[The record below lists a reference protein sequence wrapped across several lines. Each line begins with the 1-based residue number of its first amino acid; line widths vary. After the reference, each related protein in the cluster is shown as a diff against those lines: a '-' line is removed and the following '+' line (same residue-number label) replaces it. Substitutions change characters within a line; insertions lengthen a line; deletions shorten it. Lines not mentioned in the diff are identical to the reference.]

1 MMQQLSLF
9 SGIGGIDIAAEWAG
23 FETICFVEND
33 KYCQNVLKKQWPNV
47 PIIEDVKDVT
57 KERIMAYAEQQRPGI
72 FSSGASG
79 EQPRCWERL
88 SESRSATEGIAL
100 ISGGFP
106 CQPHSVAGKR
116 EGSTDERNLWPE
128 FRRVIGEIK
137 PRWVL
142 AENVPGIFSSDAG
155 RFFGAILSDL
165 AEMGYSAGWAT
176 YGAVDV
182 GALHRRN
189 RVFIVGYSSEQGLQ
203 DRRGASLGE
212 SSRKKEESQRPDSQQ
227 RGLQVV
233 ADTISIRWQQNS
245 KSTKLRSDM
254 SKQSS
259 GNSGLSNQRKG
270 KQVTERRKGDSN
282 PGYKGAVKGRH
293 PGSKTYHA
301 NLDEYVN
308 TPEQR
313 NSGQLNA
320 DWVSLLMG
328 FPADWTVIGETD
340 GKTEPHE

>member
-189 RVFIVGYSSEQGLQ
+189 RVFIVAHTINSS
-203 DRRGASLGE
+203 DRRERGQSGE
-212 SSRKKEESQRPDSQQ
+212 
-227 RGLQVV
+227 
-233 ADTISIRWQQNS
+233 
-245 KSTKLRSDM
+245 
-254 SKQSS
+254 
-259 GNSGLSNQRKG
+259 SGLSNQRKG
-270 KQVTERRKGDSN
+270 KQVTERRKDDSN
-282 PGYKGAVKGRH
+282 PGYEGLQ
-293 PGSKTYHA
+293 GSS
-301 NLDEYVN
+301 E
-308 TPEQR
+308 
-313 NSGQLNA
+313 
-320 DWVSLLMG
+320 
-328 FPADWTVIGETD
+328 GETPWEQDISCESRRICEHTGATEQWTAQCRLGKPTNGIPGRLDCNWGD
-340 GKTEPHE
+340 GWEDGTPRVTRGQKDRVARLKALGNAVVPQQIFPILQAIAEKESL